1 MPCHE
6 RIMLRPIAALLF
18 FVTWLPAQADIQ
30 PEPLG
35 AGLEGFPYPFEVHYL
50 PLTIESQPVKM
61 AYMDVAPS
69 GAANGRVAVLL
80 HGRNFSG
87 FYWERTIRFLSDAGY
102 RVVIPDQIGF
112 GKSSKPDIALSFHQ
126 LARNTRLLLD
136 HLGVPRTIV
145 VAHSMGCM
153 LGVRFA
159 LMYPQQV
166 ERLVLESPIGLED
179 YRLKVPYATNEEL
192 AREAAAMTRQ
202 DIDRFYRGYFVAWK
216 PEYQI
221 FADIQTR
228 WGLGPDSDRIN
239 RTAAHTYQLAYEQPV
254 LYELPLIRIR
264 TLIVGG
270 AKDRSAIGRNR
281 VSPEV
286 RETLGRL
293 TDLIPAAARAMPD
306 ATAVLYEDVGHI
318 PHLEATERFHSEL
331 QSFLER

>member
-1 MPCHE
+1 MV
-6 RIMLRPIAALLF
+6 RSIAALLL
-18 FVTWLPAQADIQ
+18 FVPWLHAQAEIPQ
-30 PEPLG
+30 EPLG
-35 AGLEGFPYPFEVHYL
+35 IGLEGFAYPFEVRYL
-50 PLTIESQPVKM
+50 PLTMENQPVKM

-69 GAANGRVAVLL
+69 ATANGRVALLL

-126 LARNTRLLLD
+126 LARNTRTLLD
-136 HLGVPRTIV
+136 SLGVERTIV
-145 VAHSMGCM
+145 IAHSMGCM
-153 LGVRFA
+153 LGARFA

-166 ERLVLESPIGLED
+166 DRLILEGPIGLED

-192 AREAAAMTRQ
+192 AREAAGMKKQ

-221 FADIQTR
+221 FADIQTQ
-228 WGLGPDSDRIN
+228 WGSGPESDRIN

-254 LYELPLIRIR
+254 LYELPLIGTR
-264 TLIVGG
+264 TLLVGG

-286 RETLGRL
+286 RETLGRISE
-293 TDLIPAAARAMPD
+293 LIPAAARSMPD
-306 ATAVLYEDVGHI
+306 AMAVVYENVGHI

-331 QSFLER
+331 QAFLAR

>member
-1 MPCHE
+1 
-6 RIMLRPIAALLF
+6 MLRIIATVLLF
-18 FVTWLPAQADIQ
+18 ALCLPAQAQSLPD
-30 PEPLG
+30 PLG
-35 AGLEGFPYPFEVHYL
+35 AELEGLAYPFEVRYL
-50 PLTIESQPVKM
+50 PLTMENQAVKM

-69 GAANGRVAVLL
+69 ATANGRVALLL

-126 LARNTRLLLD
+126 LARNTRALLD
-136 HLGVPRTIV
+136 SLGVERTIV
-145 VAHSMGCM
+145 IAHSMGCM
-153 LGVRFA
+153 LGARFA

-166 ERLVLESPIGLED
+166 DRLILEGPIGLED

-192 AREAAAMTRQ
+192 AREAAGMKKP

-228 WGLGPDSDRIN
+228 WGLGPESDRIN

-254 LYELPLIRIR
+254 LYELPLIGTR
-264 TLIVGG
+264 TLLVGG

-286 RETLGRL
+286 RETLGRFSE
-293 TDLIPAAARAMPD
+293 LIPAAARSMPN
-306 ATAVLYEDVGHI
+306 ATAVVYENVGHI
-318 PHLEATERFHSEL
+318 PHLEATARFHSDL
-331 QSFLER
+331 QAFLER

>member
-1 MPCHE
+1 MT
-6 RIMLRPIAALLF
+6 MLRPLTALLLLLF
-18 FVTWLPAQADIQ
+18 WLSAHAQSQ
-30 PEPLG
+30 PEPLS
-35 AGLEGFPYPFEVHYL
+35 AGLEGFAYPFEVHYL
-50 PLTIESQPVKM
+50 PLTMEGQPVKM
-61 AYMDVAPS
+61 AYMDVAPA
-69 GAANGRVAVLL
+69 GAANGRVALLL
-80 HGRNFSG
+80 HGRHFSG

-126 LARNTRLLLD
+126 LARNTKVLLD
-136 HLGVPRTIV
+136 SLGIERTV
-145 VAHSMGCM
+145 VIAHSMGCM
-153 LGVRFA
+153 IGARFA

-192 AREAAAMTRQ
+192 AREAAGMKKE

-221 FADIQTR
+221 FADIQYR
-228 WGLGPDSDRIN
+228 WGLGPDADRIN

-254 LYELPLIRIR
+254 LYELPLIGVR
-264 TLIVGG
+264 TLIIGG

-286 RETLGRL
+286 RETLGRF
-293 TDLIPAAARAMPD
+293 TELIPAAALAIPD
-306 ATAVLYEDVGHI
+306 AVAGLFKDVGHI
-318 PHLEATERFHSEL
+318 PHLEATARFHSEL
-331 QSFLER
+331 RTFLEQ

>member
-1 MPCHE
+1 MVMI
-6 RIMLRPIAALLF
+6 RSIAAFLLF
-18 FVTWLPAQADIQ
+18 ATWLPAQADIQ

-35 AGLEGFPYPFEVHYL
+35 VGLEGFVYPFEVRYL
-50 PLTIESQPVKM
+50 PLTMEGQPVKM
-61 AYMDVAPS
+61 AYMDVAATGSP
-69 GAANGRVAVLL
+69 NGRVAVLL

-126 LARNTRLLLD
+126 LARNTRALLD
-136 HLGVPRTIV
+136 SLGVERTIV
-145 VAHSMGCM
+145 IAHSMGCM
-153 LGVRFA
+153 LGARFA
-159 LMYPQQV
+159 LMYPQLV
-166 ERLVLESPIGLED
+166 ERMVLESPIGLED

-192 AREAAAMTRQ
+192 AREAAGMKKQ

-216 PEYQI
+216 PEYQV
-221 FADIQTR
+221 FADIQYR
-228 WGLGPDSDRIN
+228 WGLGPESDRIN

-254 LYELPLIRIR
+254 LYELPLIGIR

-286 RETLGRL
+286 RETLGRF
-293 TDLIPAAARAMPD
+293 TELIPAAVRSMPD
-306 ATAVLYEDVGHI
+306 AVAVVFEGVGHI

-331 QSFLER
+331 QSFLEH

>member
-1 MPCHE
+1 M
-6 RIMLRPIAALLF
+6 IMLRSIAALLL
-18 FVTWLPAQADIQ
+18 FVLGLPVHAESQ
-30 PEPLG
+30 PQPLG
-35 AGLEGFPYPFEVHYL
+35 IGLEGFVYPFEVLYF
-50 PLTIESQPVKM
+50 PLTMESRPVKM

-69 GAANGRVAVLL
+69 GTANGRVALLL

-87 FYWERTIRFLSDAGY
+87 FYWERTIRFLSSAGY
-102 RVVIPDQIGF
+102 RVVVPDQIGF

-126 LARNTRLLLD
+126 LARNTRALLD
-136 HLGVPRTIV
+136 TLGVERTIV
-145 VAHSMGCM
+145 IAHSMGCM
-153 LGVRFA
+153 LGARFA

-192 AREAAAMTRQ
+192 TREAAGMKKP

-221 FADIQTR
+221 FADIQYR
-228 WGLGPDSDRIN
+228 WGLGPDADLVN

-254 LYELPLIRIR
+254 LYELPLIGIR

-286 RETLGRL
+286 RETLGRF
-293 TDLIPAAARAMPD
+293 TELIPAAARAMPD
-306 ATAVLYEDVGHI
+306 AVAVVYENVGHI

-331 QSFLER
+331 QSFLEH